1 MVEGSSS
8 KVKYHNPLNDIPDQ
22 YLFFGLFAVG
32 GLAIWFMKSAGLHQ
46 YVVTAVPVAI
56 MVGYAVIALTTERYR
71 IREDKIGDNIYYL
84 GFLYTL
90 VSLAYA
96 LYAFNERAA
105 GAADIITNFG
115 IAIFTTI
122 IGLAGRVF
130 FNQMRE
136 DVTEYE
142 RQARISLAD
151 AANDMKAQLGGI
163 SHEMDVF
170 KRNLTQIA
178 EEGVTSMA
186 ESAKSSM
193 EANVLKFSEVSNNVM
208 GNIQA
213 AFSNFTDHSSKLND
227 IASKNVEA
235 LNALFERIERIEAS
249 PDLLAS
255 KLDPVMQRFQEVA
268 DETLQRNKAQAKDVK
283 KLQDMIQQS
292 VEAAEALL
300 KSAKAADTGVAD
312 QLREL
317 ASGIENGIA
326 SVNKLAGALQ
336 QVGKEISAEIEENQ
350 KAVGSL
356 RRTIDAE
363 AEAIATSAKAM
374 RQSAEEASSSIIK
387 MGRDEAERQRHAI
400 DEVAGQTKASLEQ
413 FRAAS
418 ESIRTIV
425 AEQMEG
431 ARKSQGELAAI
442 LAEGQK
448 TFVEF
453 ETALVQVAKGLVS
466 QLNAPPAQS
475 AGSPQ

>member
-1 MVEGSSS
+1 MVEITSS
-8 KVKYHNPLNDIPDQ
+8 KKKYLNPLNDIPDQ
-22 YLFFGLFAVG
+22 VLFFGLFAIG
-32 GLAIWFMKSAGLHQ
+32 GLAIWFMKMAGFHQ
-46 YVVTAVPVAI
+46 YIVTAFPVAI
-56 MVGYAVIALTTERYR
+56 MFGYAGVALVTKRYR

-96 LYAFNERAA
+96 LYAFNSRAA

-142 RQARISLAD
+142 REARISLAD
-151 AANDMKAQLGGI
+151 AANDMKAQLGDI
-163 SHEMDVF
+163 ATEMDVF
-170 KRNLTQIA
+170 KRKMAQIA

-193 EANVLKFSEVSNNVM
+193 QANVEKFSEVSNNVM
-208 GNIQA
+208 GNIQT

-249 PDLLAS
+249 PDLLAA

-268 DETLQRNKAQAKDVK
+268 DETLQRYRAQAKDVK
-283 KLQDMIQQS
+283 KLQEMIQQS

-300 KSAKAADTGVAD
+300 KSAKAADTGVAN

-317 ASGIENGIA
+317 ASGIESGIS

-336 QVGKEISAEIEENQ
+336 QVGKEITAEIEENQ

-363 AEAIATSAKAM
+363 AEAIAVSAKAM
-374 RQSAEEASSSIIK
+374 RQSAEEASASIIK
-387 MGRDEAERQRHAI
+387 VGREEAEKQSQAI
-400 DEVAGQTKASLEQ
+400 ADVAGQTKATLEQ
-413 FRAAS
+413 FRSAA
-418 ESIRTIV
+418 ESIRTMV
-425 AEQMEG
+425 AEQMES
-431 ARKSQGELAAI
+431 AQKSQTELATI
-442 LAEGQK
+442 LADSQK
-448 TFVEF
+448 TFSEF
-453 ETALVQVAKGLVS
+453 ESSLVQVAKGLVS
-466 QLNAPPAQS
+466 QLNAPAAQPIGPAQ
-475 AGSPQ
+475 